1 MRCLVPPAVS
11 TPSSSVLTPN
21 SSLMRHP
28 DRGAGFYHSKRER
41 FGRAS
46 LVETG
51 RRARFPLAEKQHL
64 AQALL
69 MQVVC
74 TSTRPGTAASC
85 QSATSESLC

>member
-1 MRCLVPPAVS
+1 MLPAVS

-51 RRARFPLAEKQHL
+51 R
-64 AQALL
+64 
-69 MQVVC
+69 
-74 TSTRPGTAASC
+74 
-85 QSATSESLC
+85 

>member
-1 MRCLVPPAVS
+1 MCFCTYANRTSLSRIAYTVTRVDKCNPVLPAVS

-51 RRARFPLAEKQHL
+51 R
-64 AQALL
+64 
-69 MQVVC
+69 
-74 TSTRPGTAASC
+74 
-85 QSATSESLC
+85 

>member
-1 MRCLVPPAVS
+1 MLLRQAVVSAAAS

-28 DRGAGFYHSKRER
+28 DRGAGFYHKKRER

-51 RRARFPLAEKQHL
+51 R
-64 AQALL
+64 
-69 MQVVC
+69 
-74 TSTRPGTAASC
+74 
-85 QSATSESLC
+85 